1 VTTDNPAYEIVWTS
15 VITRGMVADWTD
27 EEIELLSA
35 DLDDAVQS
43 TYEDWE
49 LR

>member
-1 VTTDNPAYEIVWTS
+1 MTTDNPADEIVWTS

-27 EEIELLSA
+27 DEIDLLRA